1 MERKVNKRT
10 FKIDEGR
17 VRNGSAFHA
26 PVTSDICYSRNKL
39 KHFRICDIQTLS
51 ALESSES

>member
-26 PVTSDICYSRNKL
+26 PVTSDICYISTTEITQKY
-39 KHFRICDIQTLS
+39 CDLI
-51 ALESSES
+51 